1 MPAQRTRSE
10 VPFNRHML
18 RWAREWRRRTVDEAA
33 SKVRTSAD
41 KITEWEEGTS
51 KPTVRQARLLAE
63 FYERPFL
70 EFFLPE
76 PPEVQETPKLV
87 DYRLYAGKESPS
99 QPDVEPILR
108 WAQEVRLNALDLY
121 DLLGE
126 QPSRFPPSLY
136 ATIDDDPERVAAKV
150 REASEFTLDSQT
162 SLRANQRYEIVRIL
176 RQAVERLGV
185 LVLRDTELADYGAR
199 GVCLYDEIVPVIVFG
214 KEAPTAQAFTIAHE
228 LGHVVLQDGSISG
241 PLSASS
247 DPRRVADTERWC
259 NRFSAAYLMPRE
271 AINEVWPLPNQPLD
285 EVTDDQLSQV
295 ANHFSVSPHAA
306 LIRLVE
312 LGYVRAEFYWNKK
325 RAEFVAAE
333 SESYRG
339 FGRAAYYGTRYRSA
353 VGDTYT
359 GLVIEALNNGL
370 VTHHSASEFMGIK
383 NPKHLSDIVEN
394 FRP

>member
-1 MPAQRTRSE
+1 MPAQKTKSE
-10 VPFNRHML
+10 VPFNRHMF

-33 SKVRTSAD
+33 SKVRTSNA

-70 EFFLPE
+70 EFFLLK
-76 PPEVQETPKLV
+76 PPEVQEAPKLV
-87 DYRLYAGKESPS
+87 DYRLYSGQKSPS
-99 QPDVEPILR
+99 QLDVEPILR
-108 WAQEVRLNALDLY
+108 WAQEVRLNVLDLY

-126 QPSRFPPSLY
+126 EPARFPPNLY
-136 ATIDDDPERVAAKV
+136 ATIDEDPERAAAKV
-150 REASEFTLDSQT
+150 REESGFTLDSQS
-162 SLRANQRYEIVRIL
+162 SLRSNQRYEIVRIL

-185 LVLRDTELADYGAR
+185 IVLRDTELADYGAR
-199 GVCLYDEIVPVIVFG
+199 GVCLYNEIVSVIVFG
-214 KEAPTAQAFTIAHE
+214 KEAPTAQTFTIAHE

-247 DPRRVADTERWC
+247 DPRKVAEKERWC
-259 NRFSAAYLMPRE
+259 NRFSAAYLMPRG
-271 AINEVWPLPNQPLD
+271 AIKEFWPPPNQRLEEISD
-285 EVTDDQLSQV
+285 EQLSQV
-295 ANHFSVSPHAA
+295 ANYFSVSPHAA

-312 LGYVRAEFYWNKK
+312 LEYVRAEFYWNTK

-333 SESYRG
+333 SEQQRG
-339 FGRAAYYGTRYRSA
+339 YGRAAYYGTRYRNA